1 MSSIT
6 TTTTF
11 TGTTAGTTTG
21 HRLPSALR
29 RTVWAAWAVFLAA
42 FAILEGVN
50 HGGGSWLALTVGMI
64 APDLSFFAAAGAHEP
79 VRQGQLP
86 RKAVP
91 FYNTAHRTWIPFGL
105 AVAYTL
111 LPLTSPMLF
120 TFLLAWMLH
129 IAVDRVAGYN
139 LRTKEGF
146 VRG

>member
-1 MSSIT
+1 MT
-6 TTTTF
+6 TIDS
-11 TGTTAGTTTG
+11 TTATQHHFPT
-21 HRLPSALR
+21 ALR
-29 RTVWAAWAVFLAA
+29 RTGWAAWAVFLTA
-42 FAILEGVN
+42 FAVLEGVN
-50 HGGGSWLALTVGMI
+50 HGAGSWLALVGGVI

-91 FYNTAHRTWIPFGL
+91 FYNTAHRTWIPFAL
-105 AVAYTL
+105 AVAYSVSTL
-111 LPLTSPMLF
+111 QVPALF

-129 IAVDRVAGYN
+129 IAIDRVAGYN

>member
-1 MSSIT
+1 MSTVT
-6 TTTTF
+6 TTS
-11 TGTTAGTTTG
+11 TG
-21 HRLPSALR
+21 HLPSALR
-29 RTVWAAWAVFLAA
+29 RTGWGAWAAFLAA
-42 FAILEGVN
+42 FAIVEGLN
-50 HGGGSWLALTVGMI
+50 HGTGDWLALAFGMI

-91 FYNTAHRTWIPFGL
+91 FYNTAHRTWIPFVL
-105 AVAYTL
+105 IVVSTVLPVWWSTL
-111 LPLTSPMLF
+111 LF

-146 VRG
+146 IRG

>member
-1 MSSIT
+1 MSTLT
-6 TTTTF
+6 T
-11 TGTTAGTTTG
+11 TGTTATTTS

-29 RTVWAAWAVFLAA
+29 RSGWAAWVAFLAA

-50 HGGGSWLALTVGMI
+50 HGAGSWLALVVGLI
-64 APDLSFFAAAGAHEP
+64 APDLSFFAAIGDHEP

-91 FYNTAHRTWIPFGL
+91 FYNTAHRTLIPFAL
-105 AVAYTL
+105 AVAYPM
-111 LPLTSPMLF
+111 LPVESPMLF

-129 IAVDRVAGYN
+129 IAIDRVAGYT

-146 VRG
+146 LRG

>member
-1 MSSIT
+1 MSTVT
-6 TTTTF
+6 TTTS
-11 TGTTAGTTTG
+11 TG
-21 HRLPSALR
+21 HHLPAALR
-29 RTVWAAWAVFLAA
+29 RTGWAAWALFLAV

-50 HGGGSWLALTVGMI
+50 HGAGSWLALVVGMI

-91 FYNTAHRTWIPFGL
+91 FYNTAHRTSIPFSL
-105 AVAYTL
+105 VVAYTV
-111 LPLTSPMLF
+111 LPVWSPMLF

-146 VRG
+146 IRG